1 MKNERLA
8 QQIRF
13 IVEIDKL
20 KSVLRRTY
28 LANGTRRENSG
39 EHSWHLAMMAL
50 VLSEHANEKVDL
62 LRVLK
67 MVLIHDIV
75 EIDAGDTYIYDEV
88 GALDQ
93 EEREKMAAE
102 RIFGLLPAEQADE
115 LREVWDE
122 FEARQTADA
131 KFAKA
136 LDRLMPLLHNYELE
150 GKPWQTY
157 GIKRH
162 QVLAIN
168 TPIRDGSDA
177 LAELALALIEDSV
190 AKGYLAE

>member
-1 MKNERLA
+1 MKNERLT

-13 IVEIDKL
+13 IIEIDKL
-20 KSVLRRTY
+20 KSVIRRTY

-50 VLSEHANEKVDL
+50 VLSEHANQEIDV

-88 GALDQ
+88 GAIDQ

-102 RIFGLLPAEQADE
+102 RIFGLLPTEQAEE
-115 LREVWDE
+115 LREVWNE

-131 KFAKA
+131 QFAKA

-150 GKPWQTY
+150 GKPWQTN
-157 GIKRH
+157 GIKSN
-162 QVLAIN
+162 QVIAIN
-168 TPIRDGSDA
+168 TPIRDGSEA
-177 LAELALALIEDSV
+177 LAELALGIIEDSV
-190 AKGYLAE
+190 EKGYLAK

>member
-1 MKNERLA
+1 
-8 QQIRF
+8 
-13 IVEIDKL
+13 
-20 KSVLRRTY
+20 
-28 LANGTRRENSG
+28 
-39 EHSWHLAMMAL
+39 MMAL
-50 VLSEHANEKVDL
+50 VLSEHANQKVDL

-93 EEREKMAAE
+93 EEREKKAAE
-102 RIFGLLPAEQADE
+102 HIFGLLPAEQARD
-115 LREVWDE
+115 LREAWDE

-150 GKPWQTY
+150 GKSWQTH
-157 GIKRH
+157 GIKSH

-168 TPIRDGSDA
+168 APIRDGSET
-177 LAELALALIEDSV
+177 LAELALALIEDAV

>member
-13 IVEIDKL
+13 IIEIDKL

-50 VLSEHANEKVDL
+50 VLSEHANQKVDL

-88 GALDQ
+88 GGLDQ

-102 RIFGLLPAEQADE
+102 RIFGLLPAEQAHE

-150 GKPWQTY
+150 GKPWQTN
-157 GIKRH
+157 GIKHH
-162 QVLAIN
+162 QVIAIN
-168 TPIRDGSDA
+168 TPIRDGSDV
-177 LAELALALIEDSV
+177 LAELALGIIDDSV

>member
-1 MKNERLA
+1 MKNERLT

-28 LANGTRRENSG
+28 LANGTRRENAG

-50 VLSEHANEKVDL
+50 VLSEHANEEIDL

-75 EIDAGDTYIYDEV
+75 EIDAGDTYIYDDV

-102 RIFGLLPAEQADE
+102 RIFGLLPVEQARE
-115 LREVWDE
+115 FREVWDE

-150 GKPWQTY
+150 GKAWQTN

-162 QVLAIN
+162 QVIAIN
-168 TPIRDGSDA
+168 RPILDGSEA
-177 LAELALALIEDSV
+177 LSELALSIIEDSV